1 MDLALGLDPRGFLEG
16 LSTVAFLLVVWGIVF
31 TESGLLIGFWLPGDT
46 LLLLA
51 GVLAK
56 NNDLADVRVLAA
68 GTAVAAILGDSTG
81 YAIGRR
87 AGRPLL
93 ERRDGR
99 VLNQHNLQRATE
111 FYDRFGSFTV
121 VAARFVPWART
132 FAPLIAG
139 CTLMPYK
146 KFLAWNVVGGVV
158 WGAGIIVLGYYVG
171 EIPGF
176 EKIAVGAVGV
186 MVVVSFLGPLV
197 HYFQTR
203 NRGSGGI
210 LAEQEELIEEALD
223 H

>member
-1 MDLALGLDPRGFLEG
+1 MDLAIGLDPRGFLEG
-16 LSTVAFLLVVWGIVF
+16 LGTVAFLAVVWGIVF

-51 GVLAK
+51 GLLAK
-56 NNDLADVRVLAA
+56 TENLANVWVLAA

-99 VLNQHNLQRATE
+99 VLNQHNLTRATA

-139 CTLMPYK
+139 CTLMPYRR
-146 KFLAWNVVGGVV
+146 FLAWNVIGGIL

-186 MVVVSFLGPLV
+186 MVVISFLGPLV
-197 HYFQTR
+197 HYLQSRKQAPAPPPETITKQ
-203 NRGSGGI
+203 G
-210 LAEQEELIEEALD
+210 
-223 H
+223 